1 MSRKTALITGS
12 SHGIGKAVAICLA
25 QHGYDVAVNYCFNKE
40 GAEDTCRQARAYGAK
55 AECFR
60 ADVADLTEMEAMFKW
75 FEETFGGMDL
85 MVNNAGVSVFVPI
98 LEATERDFDRINGID
113 WKGTYFGTQMAA
125 KNMVAHGIKGVVIN
139 MSSNHVD
146 ACFPDANIYA
156 PCKAAVTT
164 FTRNAAM
171 ELAEH
176 GIRVVAFAPG
186 YTKVWSDDNPINEA
200 EKRIITGRFATPEE
214 VAEILVFLASEKCS
228 YMTGTRITVDG
239 GALLPAVT
247 ENFMT
252 GGQLLMQERRIFKE
266 EHGK

>member
-1 MSRKTALITGS
+1 MNRKVALVTGS
-12 SHGIGKAVAICLA
+12 SHGIGKAVAIALA
-25 QHGYDVAVNYCFNKE
+25 KNGYDVAVNYCFNKE
-40 GAEDTCRQARAYGAK
+40 GAEDTCRQARQAGAR
-55 AECFR
+55 AECFQ
-60 ADVADLTEMEAMFKW
+60 ADVASISELEAMFQW
-75 FEETFGGMDL
+75 VEDTFGALDL
-85 MVNNAGVSVFVPI
+85 MVNNAGVSVFHPI
-98 LEATERDFDRINGID
+98 LEVTERDFDRINGID

-125 KNMVAHGIKGVVIN
+125 KNMVRHGRKGVIVN

-146 ACFPDANIYA
+146 ACFPDATIYA
-156 PCKAAVTT
+156 ACKAAVTT

-176 GIRVVAFAPG
+176 GIRVIAFAPG

-214 VAEILVFLASEKCS
+214 VADILVFLASEKCA

-239 GALLPAVT
+239 GALLPSPT

-266 EHGK
+266 EHK